1 MDMSPITRR
10 DSEQSEGSVDS
21 ATPSE
26 LHAIVDNL
34 TEEIEQ
40 QSRSDSA
47 IELEAERRAEEE
59 HLRDSANASDP
70 QVRIIHHHHH
80 HHHNDRQHSTPR
92 SAQRLEHPALVAQT
106 PPRARFPPASSNRET
121 DGSAPS
127 SPAIPTVEEV
137 EDRRRRLQLVD
148 QEFESIDRRIQNR
161 NNILTT
167 IVGRVDTVQ
176 NRIVTLEERI
186 QRYTQERLPGVDQQL
201 ELAQQRLRSVDQQL
215 DLAQQHLQSVDQRAD
230 NDAPNGRPRAV
241 VSPLRRRPWHPGR
254 NTDSDVDQPDSDASG
269 QIRPVSAYVRA
280 HLESALA
287 DRRRER
293 EQATE
298 RARRRDASETRRYAR
313 RDSVSPAR
321 SGDQARRES
330 YERARDETVRQVRRL
345 GRRSPPV
352 RSERSVPFRS
362 IPSVPFRSVRSE
374 RQIRDP
380 IRDPRPEDQIVRD
393 PRPGSS
399 RPRDA
404 RARRR
409 GTTSSIRSE
418 DQSEDRSGDRIPR
431 YRVYRP
437 SRRDT
442 ASPARSEERS
452 GEFRDRN
459 SGAQRGSATSPI
471 RHPDTAGSRN
481 AQLQHR
487 TVPQGSVRGPSV
499 FLRSPNRL
507 HTSYHLSGGDSDARA
522 SNNSG
527 AASAGP
533 PPLEGGNET
542 APDAV
547 ANPCNAQAPAVPT
560 DQPQAGDQDD
570 QPANSDALA
579 YGVGRS
585 REVIRRLFLSVLIRI
600 VNRGQT
606 NEEAA
611 WQAFVARLMQTGQFR
626 DEIDIRSAW
635 YFAFQEPPGAHFRS
649 LLVGGIR
656 VIRNMFFGA
665 ERDDTA

>member
-106 PPRARFPPASSNRET
+106 PPQARSSPASNNRET

-127 SPAIPTVEEV
+127 SPADPTLEEV

-148 QEFESIDRRIQNR
+148 QEFESIDRSIQNR
-161 NNILTT
+161 NSILNT

-176 NRIVTLEERI
+176 NRIATLDERI
-186 QRYTQERLPGVDQQL
+186 QWYTQERFPEVDQQL
-201 ELAQQRLRSVDQQL
+201 ELLQRQLRSVEQQ
-215 DLAQQHLQSVDQRAD
+215 VD

-241 VSPLRRRPWHPGR
+241 VPPLRRRPGHPGR
-254 NTDSDVDQPDSDASG
+254 NTDSDVNQPDSDTSG
-269 QIRPVSAYVRA
+269 RIPPVSAGVRA
-280 HLESALA
+280 RLESLLA

-293 EQATE
+293 EQASE
-298 RARRRDASETRRYAR
+298 RARRRDASETRRYVR
-313 RDSVSPAR
+313 RDSVSPAG
-321 SGDQARRES
+321 SGDRARRES

-345 GRRSPPV
+345 GRRSPP
-352 RSERSVPFRS
+352 
-362 IPSVPFRSVRSE
+362 VRSE

-399 RPRDA
+399 RPRNA

-409 GTTSSIRSE
+409 GATSSIRSE
-418 DQSEDRSGDRIPR
+418 DQSEDLGDWAPR
-431 YRVYRP
+431 YRVRRP

-442 ASPARSEERS
+442 GSPARSEDRS
-452 GEFRDRN
+452 GEFRDRRLN
-459 SGAQRGSATSPI
+459 LQQSRDTGAQRRGAFSPI
-471 RHPDTAGSRN
+471 RHPDTAASRN

-499 FLRSPNRL
+499 SLRSPNWL

-533 PPLEGGNET
+533 PPLEGENET

-547 ANPCNAQAPAVPT
+547 ANPCNAQVPAAPT

-570 QPANSDALA
+570 QPANTDALA

-626 DEIDIRSAW
+626 DEVDIRGTW

-649 LLVGGIR
+649 LLIGGIR